1 MEHQQW
7 EQTVLSKS
15 NKKEQEK
22 INMKEKTPQNVLS
35 QPIVPI
41 AMDMN
46 EKKIEWFTP
55 AMGKR
60 IAALRAENKLTQEQ
74 FAQKMGM
81 KKNDIADIEYGN
93 KVKYQ
98 GQIVSKLKKVLGN
111 FSW

>member
-15 NKKEQEK
+15 KTSVQRSPN
-22 INMKEKTPQNVLS
+22 EKTPPKVGS
-35 QPIVPI
+35 APPIPQ
-41 AMDMN
+41 AMDIN
-46 EKKIEWFTP
+46 EKIEWFTP

-60 IAALRAENKLTQEQ
+60 IAALRAEKKLTQEQ

>member
-15 NKKEQEK
+15 KTSVQREPKE
-22 INMKEKTPQNVLS
+22 NTPPKAGS
-35 QPIVPI
+35 APPIPQ
-41 AMDMN
+41 AMDIN

-60 IAALRAENKLTQEQ
+60 IAALRAEKKLTQEQ

-81 KKNDIADIEYGN
+81 KKNNIADIEYGN

>member
-7 EQTVLSKS
+7 EQTVLSKTKTS
-15 NKKEQEK
+15 IQRP
-22 INMKEKTPQNVLS
+22 KEKTPSNSLS
-35 QPIVPI
+35 DAPPIPQALDI
-41 AMDMN
+41 N

-60 IAALRAENKLTQEQ
+60 IAALRAEKKLTQEQ

-98 GQIVSKLKKVLGN
+98 GQIVNKLKKVLGN